1 MGDIEHRLSEV
12 STNYEKISRLSP
24 DQMEAWN
31 SFISL
36 AEREGAISP
45 RRKELIAVAL
55 SVYAKCD
62 MSIARHVNRALRL
75 GARRDEIM
83 EAAWI
88 AVLMGGDPVL
98 MHARHVLKALE
109 EFSEVEEEEL
119 IRLAQAQL
127 AIDGEYKKLY
137 YRLLDYVKCICNQT
151 ETICRGGAARRRLA
165 INIAEADGSVLR
177 RIVAQEC
184 ERRGWKEPNI
194 VSSPDGL
201 GGDVGKWA

>member
-1 MGDIEHRLSEV
+1 MGEIEHWLSEV

-24 DQMEAWN
+24 NQMEAWN

-45 RRKELIAVAL
+45 RRKELITVAL

-62 MSIARHVNRALRL
+62 MSIARHVKKALRL
-75 GARRDEIM
+75 GARRDEII

-98 MHARHVLKALE
+98 MHVQRVLKALE

-127 AIDGEYKKLY
+127 AIDSEYKKLY

-165 INIAEADGSVLR
+165 INIAKADGSVLR

-184 ERRGWKEPNI
+184 ERRGWNETHI
-194 VSSPDGL
+194 VSSPTG
-201 GGDVGKWA
+201 

>member
-1 MGDIEHRLSEV
+1 
-12 STNYEKISRLSP
+12 
-24 DQMEAWN
+24 MEAWN
-31 SFISL
+31 RFISL
-36 AEREGAISP
+36 NEREGAISP

-55 SVYAKCD
+55 SVYSKCD
-62 MSIARHVNRALRL
+62 MSIARYVKKALRL
-75 GARRDEIM
+75 GARRDEII

-98 MHARHVLKALE
+98 MHLQHVLKALE

-119 IRLAQAQL
+119 IQLAQAQL
-127 AIDGEYKKLY
+127 AIDSEYKKLY

-151 ETICRGGAARRRLA
+151 ETVCRGGAARRRLA

-184 ERRGWKEPNI
+184 ERRGWKEPHI
-194 VSSPDGL
+194 VSSPTG
-201 GGDVGKWA
+201 

>member
-1 MGDIEHRLSEV
+1 MGEAEHRFNEV
-12 STNYEKISRLSP
+12 SMNYEKISRLSP
-24 DQMEAWN
+24 NQMEAWN

-62 MSIARHVNRALRL
+62 MSIARHVKKALQL
-75 GARRDEIM
+75 GARRDEII
-83 EAAWI
+83 EAAWL

-98 MHARHVLKALE
+98 THVQHVLKALE
-109 EFSEVEEEEL
+109 EFSEIEEEEL
-119 IRLAQAQL
+119 IQLAQAQL
-127 AIDGEYKKLY
+127 AIDSEYKKLY

-165 INIAEADGSVLR
+165 INIAKADGSVLR

-184 ERRGWKEPNI
+184 EMRGWKEPHF
-194 VSSPDGL
+194 VSSPTG
-201 GGDVGKWA
+201 